1 MPDDQTGP
9 GRDALRRGDEPRR
22 TDDARGRPHEEDP
35 NMYESGPTDE
45 RSGSPSGEKRVP
57 DDRWLRG
64 A

>member
-9 GRDALRRGDEPRR
+9 GRDEERRGNEQRR
-22 TDDARGRPHEEDP
+22 NDDTRGRPHEEDP
-35 NMYESGPTDE
+35 NMYESGPSEEEDGL
-45 RSGSPSGEKRVP
+45 RSGEMRVP

>member
-9 GRDALRRGDEPRR
+9 GRDAERRRDEQRR
-22 TDDARGRPHEEDP
+22 NDDARGRPHEEDP
-35 NMYESGPTDE
+35 NMYEGEPIDEQSGS
-45 RSGSPSGEKRVP
+45 RSGEERVP